1 MDKQNEPKQ
10 KKPIQV
16 LRERCGGMSDSL
28 KAYYKEQNALRKQ
41 LREQLAGGPRTIPEL
56 VSASGLDSTK
66 VTWHVMA
73 MKKYGELQ
81 DAGLDGDY
89 YRYRLKEAE
98 HGS

>member
-10 KKPIQV
+10 RKPIQV
-16 LRERCGGMSDSL
+16 LRERCGGMSERL
-28 KAYYKEQNALRKQ
+28 KAYYKEQNSLRKQ
-41 LREQLAGGPRTIPEL
+41 LREQLQGGARTIPEL
-56 VSASGLDSTK
+56 VAATGLDTTRL
-66 VTWHVMA
+66 TWHVMA
-73 MKKYGELQ
+73 MKKYGELC